1 MAVVVDR
8 KNEGVFIANGASF
21 GKSRTRHYLDVV
33 TEPFMLYE
41 NEIGVLLVFGIYG
54 LCTHLTRIDSLRC
67 LSGSMPSMFSKS
79 DV

>member
-1 MAVVVDR
+1 VAVVVDR
-8 KNEGVFIANGASF
+8 QDEGVFIANSASF
-21 GKSRTRHYLDVV
+21 GEKKTGHCLNIVA
-33 TEPFMLYE
+33 EPFMLYE